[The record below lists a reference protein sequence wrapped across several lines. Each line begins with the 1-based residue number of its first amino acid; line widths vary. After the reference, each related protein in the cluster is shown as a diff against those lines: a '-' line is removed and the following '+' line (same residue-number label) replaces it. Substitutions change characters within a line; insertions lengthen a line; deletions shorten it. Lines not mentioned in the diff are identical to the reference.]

1 MMRELRGMPVV
12 KAMTAKLSEDVKTLA
27 QRGITPTL
35 AIVRVGA
42 RPDDLSYE
50 RGATKRFASVG
61 AAVKV
66 LELPGDCTQE
76 QLEATVRGANEDTGV
91 HGILIFRPLPRH
103 LSEEPLKALI
113 APEKDV
119 DCFGN
124 AGYASLFIGAKEA
137 FPPCTPQAVVE
148 LIDHYGIELTG
159 KKVTI
164 VGRSLVVG
172 KPLMVMLLAKNAT
185 VKVCHT
191 KTADLAAECRD
202 ADVLIAAAGVAKM
215 IKADF
220 VRPGQTVIDVGIN
233 MDGDTLC
240 GDVDA
245 EAVGSIVDALTPVPG
260 GVGTIT
266 TAVLCKHT
274 VMNAVRSAK

>member
-1 MMRELRGMPVV
+1 MNELRGMPVV
-12 KAMTAKLSEDVKTLA
+12 KAMTAKLSEDVNALA
-27 QRGITPTL
+27 QQGITPTL
-35 AIVRVGA
+35 AIVRVGERA
-42 RPDDLSYE
+42 DDLSYE

-61 AAVKV
+61 AALRV
-66 LELPGDCTQE
+66 LALPETCTQE
-76 QLEATVRGANEDTGV
+76 QLEATVRDANGDAGI
-91 HGILIFRPLPRH
+91 HGILIFRPLPQH
-103 LSEEPLKALI
+103 LSEEPLKRLI

-124 AGYASLFIGAKEA
+124 AGYASLFIGAKDA

-148 LIDHYGIELTG
+148 LIDHYGIDLTG

-172 KPLMVMLLAKNAT
+172 KPLMVMLLARNAT

-202 ADVLIAAAGVAKM
+202 ADILIAAAGVAKM
-215 IKADF
+215 IRADF

-245 EAVGSIVDALTPVPG
+245 DAVGGIVEALTPVPG

-266 TAVLCKHT
+266 TAVLLKHT
-274 VMNAVRSAK
+274 VISAVRSAK

>member
-1 MMRELRGMPVV
+1 MKELRGMPVV
-12 KAMTAKLSEDVKTLA
+12 KAMTAKLSEDVKDLA
-27 QRGITPTL
+27 GQGITPTL

-50 RGATKRFASVG
+50 RGATKRFTSVG

-66 LELPGDCTQE
+66 LELPETCTQE
-76 QLEATVRGANEDTGV
+76 ELEATVRGANEDAGV
-91 HGILIFRPLPRH
+91 HGILIFRPLPKH

-124 AGYASLFIGAKEA
+124 AGYANLFIGAKDA
-137 FPPCTPQAVVE
+137 YPPCTPQAVVE
-148 LIDHYGIELTG
+148 LIDHYGIDLTG

-191 KTADLAAECRD
+191 RTRDLAAECRD
-202 ADVLIAAAGVAKM
+202 AEIVVAAAGVARM
-215 IKADF
+215 LKADF
-220 VRPGQTVIDVGIN
+220 VAPGQTVIDVGIN

-245 EAVGSIVDALTPVPG
+245 EAVSGIVDALTPVPG
-260 GVGTIT
+260 GIGTIT
-266 TAVLCKHT
+266 TAVLLKHT
-274 VMNAVRSAK
+274 VMSARRSVQ